1 MKITKTEISRINKIN
16 FDKLDF
22 GKTFSDHML
31 VCDYKNGS
39 WREPQIIPYQKLS
52 FAPSTHVFH
61 YGQAIFEGLKAFKN
75 KKGEVLIFRPRENF
89 LRLNKSAERL
99 CMPTLPENI
108 FMQGIIELLKID
120 NKWIPVGKNKSLYI
134 RPFFI
139 STSEFIRATPSND
152 YMFAIITSP
161 CSNYYSGEVNLKIE
175 ERYSRAVPGGVG
187 FAKAAGNY
195 AASFHPTKKAQEN
208 GFTQIIWT
216 DSTEHKYIEESGTMN
231 IMFRINN
238 ELITPKLTDTIL
250 SGITRKS
257 ILEIAKSNGIKVLEK
272 KITVKEIINAAEN
285 NNLKE
290 VFGLGTA
297 VTINEINSIN
307 YKGKKIILEPILG
320 KDSYSKNLK
329 KELQDIQYG
338 LKEDTYNWVMKI

>member
-31 VCDYKNGS
+31 VCDYKNGL
-39 WREPQIIPYQKLS
+39 WREPKIIPYQKLS

-75 KKGEVLIFRPRENF
+75 KKGEILIFRPRENF

-99 CMPTLPENI
+99 CMPNLPENI

-120 NKWIPVGKNKSLYI
+120 NKWIPVGNNKSLYI

-175 ERYSRAVPGGVG
+175 ERYSRAVTGGVG

-195 AASFHPTKKAQEN
+195 AASFQPTKKAQEN

-272 KITVKEIINAAEN
+272 KITVKEIINAAES

-290 VFGLGTA
+290 IFGLGTA

-307 YKGKKIILEPILG
+307 YKGKKIILEPIMG
-320 KDSYSKNLK
+320 EVSYAKKLK